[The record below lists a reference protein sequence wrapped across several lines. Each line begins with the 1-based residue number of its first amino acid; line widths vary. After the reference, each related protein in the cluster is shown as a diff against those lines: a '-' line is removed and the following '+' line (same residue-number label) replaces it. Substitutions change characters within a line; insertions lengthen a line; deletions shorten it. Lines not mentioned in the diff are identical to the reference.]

1 MAQRLLDEPA
11 SALCDTSSELSI
23 SDLTKAAN
31 MHVASQNR
39 RRSQMSNRIRIET
52 KLLKAELSG
61 SLAVWV
67 GVVAALA
74 AWIAALYFR

>member
-1 MAQRLLDEPA
+1 MAQRLLDDPS
-11 SALCDTSSELSI
+11 SAISDISNELSI
-23 SDLTKAAN
+23 SVRKKEAN
-31 MHVASQNR
+31 IDVASQNR

-61 SLAVWV
+61 SLSVWV

>member
-1 MAQRLLDEPA
+1 MAQRLLDEPGP
-11 SALCDTSSELSI
+11 ALCDTSSELSI
-23 SDLTKAAN
+23 SELKKAAN
-31 MHVASQNR
+31 MGVASQNR